1 MNGHVAVVLS
11 KKKLIHAY
19 GPKKKVVIMSIRKT
33 IDIIYKTVNLKI
45 IGIRRIVWYTEHPNT
60 F

>member
-1 MNGHVAVVLS
+1 MLLLFYQ

-45 IGIRRIVWYTEHPNT
+45 IGIRRIV
-60 F
+60 